1 MQPGTAPVTTS
12 HRQRG
17 FVMTFTNNT
26 HGYLFDKATA
36 ANIIYAE
43 ATRFA
48 AECTGHGYSEAELQ
62 SLTRKLSWLIDK
74 DLHWADLDT
83 IVGYAFEL
91 RQIAAG
97 THELLDLNTSGTV
110 DNREQAHAWI
120 TVPMF
125 GEIDFMVAGVP
136 TRWELAA

>member
-1 MQPGTAPVTTS
+1 
-12 HRQRG
+12 
-17 FVMTFTNNT
+17 MTDF
-26 HGYLFDKATA
+26 HHYLFDKDTA

-43 ATRFA
+43 AAHFA
-48 AECTGHGYSEAELQ
+48 ANGSGHGYSEAELQ
-62 SLTRKLSWLIDK
+62 SLARKLSWLIDK
-74 DLHWADLDT
+74 DLNWADLDL

-91 RQIAAG
+91 RQLAAG
-97 THELLDLNTSGTV
+97 THELLELNGSYTE
-110 DNREQAHAWI
+110 DNREQVLAWI

>member
-1 MQPGTAPVTTS
+1 
-12 HRQRG
+12 
-17 FVMTFTNNT
+17 MTLHDT
-26 HGYLFDKATA
+26 HGYLFDKALA

-43 ATRFA
+43 TTHFA
-48 AECTGHGYSEAELQ
+48 AECSIHGPSEAELQ

-74 DLHWADLDT
+74 DLNWTDVDM

-91 RQIAAG
+91 RRLAAG
-97 THELLDLNTSGTV
+97 THDLLQLNGSGTV
-110 DNREQAHAWI
+110 DNRDQVLSWI

-125 GEIDFMVAGVP
+125 GEIEFMVAAVP